1 MLYFLTLHLLLTRTE
16 ESHCRGFQTRSP
28 PITQGDFIVALIKFV
43 ISNKLPMS
51 LVEDPSFQSLLNIA
65 QSAHTDDIIK
75 LPKKDSF
82 KSKVCQ

>member
-1 MLYFLTLHLLLTRTE
+1 M
-16 ESHCRGFQTRSP
+16 
-28 PITQGDFIVALIKFV
+28 VALIKFV

-65 QSAHTDDIIK
+65 QSAQSDDIVK

-82 KSKVCQ
+82 KNKVHASRFYATPTAQPEANANSIFELTNLFLTPSYLL